1 MRKTIVTMLM
11 ITLLS
16 LALLADTSG
25 EAGFQMLRIN
35 PSAVYSAQAG
45 TGAFFSVDGFAFVAN
60 PAINALHR
68 TRVASMTQNYWLFD
82 TVNNNFAYRYSTGKY
97 GFGLGY
103 NYLDYG
109 KITRRDEVGL
119 AIGEFRPMDLRV
131 ISNFAYRI
139 NPYHYAGVNVYGLYE
154 KIDSA
159 SSVGLAF
166 DLGYVFVTPIRD
178 LYLGATLKHLGFT
191 SKVHDENIKLPVC
204 FDLSLGKQISWQQT
218 VLSAEAKLTKYSDDD
233 NIKAAVGSTL
243 TLMDMLFIR
252 LGYKLNYDLEDL
264 SLGFGVLYGKFNF
277 DYAYL
282 PISEEFDDVHKLG
295 LTYRF

>member
-1 MRKTIVTMLM
+1 M
-11 ITLLS
+11 ITMFS
-16 LALLADTSG
+16 VALLAGTSG
-25 EAGFQMLRIN
+25 EAGFQMLKIN
-35 PSAVYSAQAG
+35 PSAAFSAQAG
-45 TGAFFSVDGFAFVAN
+45 TGAFFSLDGFAFISN
-60 PAINALHR
+60 PAINAIHR

-82 TVNNNFAYRYSTGKY
+82 TVKNNFAYRYSTGKY

-109 KITRRDEVGL
+109 KIDRRNEIGQI
-119 AIGEFRPMDLRV
+119 IGEFRPMDLRV
-131 ISNFAYRI
+131 ISNLSYRI
-139 NPYHYAGVNVYGLYE
+139 NPYNYGGINIYGLYE

-178 LYLGATLKHLGFT
+178 LYIGATLKHLGFT

-204 FDLSLGKQISWQQT
+204 FDLSFGKQFSWQHA
-218 VLSAEAKLTKYSDDD
+218 VLSTETKLVKYSDDD
-233 NIKAAVGSTL
+233 DIKAAVGSTL

-252 LGYKLNYDLEDL
+252 LGYKFNYALEDL
-264 SLGFGVLYGKFNF
+264 SLGFGVLYGKFNL

-282 PISEEFDDVHKLG
+282 PISDDIDDVHKIG